1 MRGMKEEAGGSRRAG
16 RNRRREEIMTMPDS
30 PAAPSTGSP
39 GAADNLI
46 YFNGIDGKTGQY
58 AITPRTIDDLAGV
71 ARFNPRTES
80 IAATRGNTEVRSF
93 GLPPGVDE
101 NKFDTAGW
109 GVIFAD
115 NAKPEIRAALEPL
128 LTIRRKAAGELFK
141 IFDYKNGEQT
151 RDWYIRQGVAPNQL
165 NPYVVPYY
173 LLIVGGPDEVPFE
186 FQYLLGV
193 DYAVGRLSF
202 STLDEYARYAQS
214 VTNYESADNLANAK
228 SISYWGTRHLGDGAT
243 QLSSSQLINPLA
255 NGDSSQPGPAGKPAH
270 ANFGFGHDLF
280 LGDDA
285 TKAALLSKFTA
296 DRPPALLFTASHGM
310 QFSVGQ
316 PEQLGSQ
323 GALLCQDWPGF
334 GRMGSDYYFTAADV
348 PDNANVKGMVA
359 FLFACFAGGTPK
371 VDQFILTPGQRLA
384 DLPSLA
390 SQPFVAALPQRLLTH
405 PNGSALAVIAH
416 VDRAWGC
423 SIRSIG
429 MKGSQ
434 IAPFRNGLQFMM
446 SGKPIGHVIR
456 DQFGSRFA
464 ALSAELLSLLGQ
476 DGPNVSDAVLVSR
489 WLERNDAQNY
499 VVLGDPAV
507 RLRVDKLV

>member
-1 MRGMKEEAGGSRRAG
+1 
-16 RNRRREEIMTMPDS
+16 
-30 PAAPSTGSP
+30 
-39 GAADNLI
+39 
-46 YFNGIDGKTGQY
+46 
-58 AITPRTIDDLAGV
+58 
-71 ARFNPRTES
+71 
-80 IAATRGNTEVRSF
+80 
-93 GLPPGVDE
+93 
-101 NKFDTAGW
+101 
-109 GVIFAD
+109 
-115 NAKPEIRAALEPL
+115 
-128 LTIRRKAAGELFK
+128 
-141 IFDYKNGEQT
+141 
-151 RDWYIRQGVAPNQL
+151 
-165 NPYVVPYY
+165 
-173 LLIVGGPDEVPFE
+173 
-186 FQYLLGV
+186 LLGV

-255 NGDSSQPGPAGKPAH
+255 NGDSSQSGPAGKPAH

-280 LGDDA
+280 LGEDA

-310 QFSVGQ
+310 QFSAGQ

-446 SGKPIGHVIR
+446 SGKPIGHVMR

-464 ALSAELLSLLGQ
+464 ALSADLLSLLGQ